1 MKLAAFLVLTIILL
15 VGTYLNHSG
24 AYKEVQVM
32 IEDSVG
38 ITMASPEK

>member
-15 VGTYLNHSG
+15 VGTYLNHLG
-24 AYKEVQVM
+24 ASKEVQVM

-38 ITMASPEK
+38 STMASPEK